1 MNKNILIV
9 LVGAVLVSVLVAVLV
24 QMTLGG
30 SEPVV
35 EVQEEARVEVLVA
48 AKDLKLGHVLE
59 KGDLKWAK
67 WPEGS
72 VFGGAVRR
80 KGEQDPLDA
89 VSGRLG
95 RAISSDEP
103 VMKSALLATDKG
115 NLVAANLDAGQR
127 AVAIEVGASSMV
139 GGFIGPGDYVDVI
152 LTYRESVNADN
163 DNPAV
168 AKMLELNLDKLAT
181 ETILQNVKILAVD
194 QSAKRE
200 EEDRVKVGKTVTIAV
215 DSMDAE
221 RLILA
226 QRMGNLT
233 LSLRGVGDEQVVEK
247 KWPTISDARLTSMG
261 DEIYNEYERIQQETG
276 INSNIVR
283 IYNGQNVIA
292 VPAQ

>member
-80 KGEQDPLDA
+80 EGEQDPLDA

-168 AKMLELNLDKLAT
+168 AKMLEL
-181 ETILQNVKILAVD
+181 
-194 QSAKRE
+194 KRFFE
-200 EEDRVKVGKTVTIAV
+200 
-215 DSMDAE
+215 
-221 RLILA
+221 
-226 QRMGNLT
+226 
-233 LSLRGVGDEQVVEK
+233 
-247 KWPTISDARLTSMG
+247 
-261 DEIYNEYERIQQETG
+261 
-276 INSNIVR
+276 
-283 IYNGQNVIA
+283 
-292 VPAQ
+292 